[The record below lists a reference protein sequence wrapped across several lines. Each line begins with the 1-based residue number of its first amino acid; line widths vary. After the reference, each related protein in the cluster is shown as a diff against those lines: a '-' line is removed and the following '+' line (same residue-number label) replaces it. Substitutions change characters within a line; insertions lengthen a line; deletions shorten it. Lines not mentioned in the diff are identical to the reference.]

1 MRQFLR
7 KKLFVFVTDR
17 EWFNDTDEDDE
28 NTQQRSRPRIIW
40 KHSWEV
46 DQMRAALLESSFSSI
61 PNEIFFQIFQLLS
74 IRDLG
79 KVSLVCRFFKT
90 IASQDEIWQ
99 SKCGSAYRLFTLHSP
114 LTPNFY
120 EKIASHR
127 LSSKSFKEIY
137 MNWIY
142 EKYLRNQSRRRAK
155 FYFEWCICCHS
166 YTYWRY
172 SELRLLSWCPV
183 RSTRKTGST
192 SVFGFNPDSSQYM

>member
-28 NTQQRSRPRIIW
+28 NTQRRSHPRIIW
-40 KHSWEV
+40 KHLWEV

-90 IASQDEIWQ
+90 IASLDEIWQ
-99 SKCGSAYRLFTLHSP
+99 SKCGSAYRF
-114 LTPNFY
+114 FY
-120 EKIASHR
+120 STF
-127 LSSKSFKEIY
+127 SS
-137 MNWIY
+137 
-142 EKYLRNQSRRRAK
+142 
-155 FYFEWCICCHS
+155 
-166 YTYWRY
+166 Y
-172 SELRLLSWCPV
+172 S
-183 RSTRKTGST
+183 
-192 SVFGFNPDSSQYM
+192 